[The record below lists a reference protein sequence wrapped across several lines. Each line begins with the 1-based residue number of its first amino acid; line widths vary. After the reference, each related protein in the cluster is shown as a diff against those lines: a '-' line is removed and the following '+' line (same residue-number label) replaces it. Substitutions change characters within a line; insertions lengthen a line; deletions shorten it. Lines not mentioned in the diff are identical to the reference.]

1 MNASAQIDQM
11 IADLADWRGA
21 VLARVRATIL
31 KADPGI
37 IEEWKWMGSPTW
49 SCDGLIAVGNPHK
62 GKIKLTF
69 AHGAH
74 LADANKLFNGK
85 DTGATR
91 RSIDIFENDTLD
103 EQALAELVREAIVF
117 NRTHLKKNA
126 PAKSKRAV
134 AQP

>member
-1 MNASAQIDQM
+1 
-11 IADLADWRGA
+11 
-21 VLARVRATIL
+21 
-31 KADPGI
+31 
-37 IEEWKWMGSPTW
+37 MGSPTW

-103 EQALAELVREAIVF
+103 EQALAELVQEAIVY

-126 PAKSKRAV
+126 PAKSKKAV
-134 AQP
+134 AEP